1 MTPLAFFIPDD
12 VDLIAL
18 EHGVAM
24 RPANFETDAIVG
36 LVDIAR
42 RIVNGNP
49 ALLEFGDIPVGKSA
63 IFLAPIPHWTYEID
77 VHESPFLTA
86 FNHL

>member
-1 MTPLAFFIPDD
+1 MTPLAFLVPDD
-12 VDLIAL
+12 VHFIAL

-24 RPANFETDAIVG
+24 RPTNFETDAIVG

-49 ALLEFGDIPVGKSA
+49 ALLEFGYIPVGKSA
-63 IFLAPIPHWTYEID
+63 IFLAPIPYRTYE
-77 VHESPFLTA
+77 VHIHETPFLTA
-86 FNHL
+86 FDHL